1 MCRETQQSR
10 FRGYFSVDAALAL
23 VIVVFAYASFAYLA
37 SHAGAS
43 ADEESRQI
51 SNSLVSLRFSSFL
64 AEEAI
69 TKGTEGHSSVNE
81 LDLSR
86 LLDLDLK
93 GMLKEMAKS
102 YAKVSVGGREGEIF
116 SKWEGE
122 AGEEVFCSAR
132 LALLNGEI
140 VRLEACLG

>member
-10 FRGYFSVDAALAL
+10 CKGYFSVDAALAL
-23 VIVVFAYASFAYLA
+23 VIVVFSYASFAFLA

-51 SNSLVSLRFSSFL
+51 SNSLLSLRFSSFL
-64 AEEAI
+64 LEEAI
-69 TKGTEGHSSVNE
+69 VEGAPGHSSINE

-86 LLDLDLK
+86 FEELDLK
-93 GMLKEMAKS
+93 EMLSGMGKN
-102 YAKVSVGGREGEIF
+102 YAKVSVSRKEGEVF

-122 AGEEVFCSAR
+122 AGEEVFCSNR
-132 LALLNGEI
+132 LALLSGEI
-140 VRLEACLG
+140 VRLEACIG